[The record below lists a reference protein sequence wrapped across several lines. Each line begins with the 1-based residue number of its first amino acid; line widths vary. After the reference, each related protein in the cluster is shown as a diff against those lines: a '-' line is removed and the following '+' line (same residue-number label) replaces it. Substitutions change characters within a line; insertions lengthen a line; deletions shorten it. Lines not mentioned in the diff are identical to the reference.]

1 MILCFK
7 KGDCPGLHTDE
18 TLLVY
23 TEYRYRGERF
33 MKTLRRKK
41 RWPRKST
48 TKPRRYNGSGKRY
61 QAVSAIHRGGAK
73 NMGQK
78 RVSWYEKAKG
88 CWYISEDN
96 RTANCAEK
104 GEGEGEGGLFKQ
116 RLDLG
121 VFFPMMKYG
130 VWGVSVTQ
138 REGMKGKCRAL
149 MRWCTELQRRFPSS
163 PR

>member
-96 RTANCAEK
+96 RTATFQKTTGQQIVPRKARVKAK
-104 GEGEGEGGLFKQ
+104 GVCSSNAWI
-116 RLDLG
+116 LG
-121 VFFPMMKYG
+121 FF
-130 VWGVSVTQ
+130 SQ
-138 REGMKGKCRAL
+138 
-149 MRWCTELQRRFPSS
+149 
-163 PR
+163 